1 MKVHLDAG
9 ICAGFGV
16 CLGLC
21 PEVFELHDDGY
32 AVVLVSEVPAELED
46 AVRKAAIQC
55 PSNAISVSDDSR

>member
-1 MKVHLDAG
+1 MKVQVDAG

-32 AVVLVSEVPAELED
+32 AVVLVGEVPEEFEE
-46 AVRKAAIQC
+46 AVRTAAGQC
-55 PSNAISVSDDSR
+55 PANAISVGDE

>member
-1 MKVHLDAG
+1 MKVRVDEN

-32 AVVLVSEVPAELED
+32 AVVQLAEVPPEHAQ
-46 AVRKAAIQC
+46 AVRVAVRQC
-55 PSNAISVSDDSR
+55 PSNAITLIEDRG